1 MRYIIYL
8 LSLSMVLGVA
18 YWAYTENY
26 TTRASNLRVQNLQ
39 TQIVEERSAL
49 SELNAE
55 WAYLNRPERLR
66 DLADMNFESLRLV
79 PLSARHFAELS
90 DIPLPRNFEALP
102 SSLDET
108 EPVKVGNPEKSF
120 P

>member
-1 MRYIIYL
+1 MRYLFYL
-8 LSLSMVLGVA
+8 ASLILVLAVA

-26 TTRASNLRVQNLQ
+26 TTQASNLRVKNLQ
-39 TQIVEERSAL
+39 EQIAEERSAI

-79 PLSARHFAELS
+79 PLSAEHFAELEE
-90 DIPLPRNFEALP
+90 IPLPRNFESLP
-102 SSLDET
+102 SSLDGS
-108 EPVKVGNPEKSF
+108 EPVKVANEEQQLP
-120 P
+120 